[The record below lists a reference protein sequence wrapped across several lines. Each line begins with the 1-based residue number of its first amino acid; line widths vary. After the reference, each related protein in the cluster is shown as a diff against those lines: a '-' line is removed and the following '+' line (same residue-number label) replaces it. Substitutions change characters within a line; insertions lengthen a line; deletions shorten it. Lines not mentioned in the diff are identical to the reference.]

1 MLDRI
6 GDCQAPGGTA
16 GSPGARAPTP
26 GSAPRNLGSVA
37 QLDEMLMCSVS
48 VASTV
53 QSSTSTSYQV
63 SHYVYMYVL
72 GCNALT
78 HLASDARRV
87 RAPGAW
93 EPVPAGPA
101 GRHLHLA
108 RKVQHACLAT
118 KLYTHD
124 PTSFHVRC
132 LNHQCRLRTSGR

>member
-16 GSPGARAPTP
+16 GSPARVPARQPPAPL
-26 GSAPRNLGSVA
+26 LGSVA